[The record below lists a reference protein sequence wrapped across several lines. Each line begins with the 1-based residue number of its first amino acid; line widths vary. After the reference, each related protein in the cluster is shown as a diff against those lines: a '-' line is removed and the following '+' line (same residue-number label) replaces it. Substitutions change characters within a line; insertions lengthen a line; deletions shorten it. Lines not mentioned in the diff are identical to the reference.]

1 MGMLLYFA
9 FGALNIGLLY
19 IISNWYKRK
28 SGIDLFPGREI
39 KDRGDSIRNII
50 CYFISGPFGT
60 VVLVILGMFLL
71 ELWIKYYRKK

>member
-28 SGIDLFPGREI
+28 SGIDLFPGREN
-39 KDRGDSIRNII
+39 KDRVDIIRNII
-50 CYFISGPFGT
+50 C
-60 VVLVILGMFLL
+60 
-71 ELWIKYYRKK
+71 

>member
-28 SGIDLFPGREI
+28 SGIDLFPGRENN
-39 KDRGDSIRNII
+39 DRMEIITSNIG
-50 CYFISGPFGT
+50 YFISGPFGT
-60 VVLVILGMFLL
+60 IMIVLLWVFLYN
-71 ELWIKYYRKK
+71 LWIKYYRKK